1 MQSGKTSLMLL
12 SDHFAHHD
20 DDLQEFILLAAEQY
34 DDKPHLF
41 DMVGSC
47 QFGQLKYWSQNVPDI
62 FMDYHLSLFVCR
74 VSFPHCLYA
83 PRVPERS

>member
-1 MQSGKTSLMLL
+1 MLL

-47 QFGQLKYWSQNVPDI
+47 QFLGNSNIGVKTCQI
-62 FMDYHLSLFVCR
+62 FLWTII
-74 VSFPHCLYA
+74 
-83 PRVPERS
+83 